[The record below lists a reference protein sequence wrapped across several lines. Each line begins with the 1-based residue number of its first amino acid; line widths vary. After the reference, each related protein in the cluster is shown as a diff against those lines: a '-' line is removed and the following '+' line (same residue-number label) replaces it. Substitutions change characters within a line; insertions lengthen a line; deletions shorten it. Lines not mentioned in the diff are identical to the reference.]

1 MFKKITLKNGLRII
15 LVPQKSSQTV
25 TVLVLVGT
33 GSKYEKKDISGISH
47 FLEHMFFKGTK
58 ERPSPLDV
66 AQTLDEVGGMYNAFT
81 SQEYTGYF
89 AKVASGHFNLA
100 LDWVSDIFLNS
111 TLPKKEI
118 EKEKGV
124 IIEEINMN
132 YDNPMSY
139 IQTLW
144 LRLLY
149 GDQPAGWD
157 IAGTKEVVS
166 KITRKR
172 LLDYRKRQYV
182 AEKTV
187 VAVAGNF
194 REEVAER
201 ALKRYFSRTKTGR
214 PMKKPEVVEKQNS
227 PNVLVHFR
235 QTDQSHLCLGVRAF
249 NLSHPKRYT
258 QEVLA
263 VILGGM
269 MSSRLFQKIRTE
281 LGIAYY
287 INAVSEV
294 DPDTG
299 TLFTQAGLDNKN
311 LEKGILAILDEYK
324 RISQEKVPPRELKRA
339 KEYIKGKT
347 SLSLEASDARASF
360 YAAQEL
366 LENRI
371 LTPEEIFRKI
381 DRISQEDILE
391 LASEIFKP
399 ERLNL
404 ALIGPFK
411 NKEKFQKLLKRL

>member
-249 NLSHPKRYT
+249 NLFHPKRYT

>member
-1 MFKKITLKNGLRII
+1 
-15 LVPQKSSQTV
+15 VPQKSSQTV

-166 KITRKR
+166 KMTRKR

-249 NLSHPKRYT
+249 NLFHPKRYT

-371 LTPEEIFRKI
+371 LTPEEIFKKI

>member
-139 IQTLW
+139 IQNLW

-166 KITRKR
+166 KMTRKR

-249 NLSHPKRYT
+249 NLFHPKRYT

-371 LTPEEIFRKI
+371 LTPEEIFKKI

>member
-1 MFKKITLKNGLRII
+1 M
-15 LVPQKSSQTV
+15 PQKSSQTV

-166 KITRKR
+166 KMTRKR

-249 NLSHPKRYT
+249 NLFHPKRYT

-371 LTPEEIFRKI
+371 LTPEEIFKKI

>member
-166 KITRKR
+166 KMTRKR

-249 NLSHPKRYT
+249 NLFHPKRYT

-371 LTPEEIFRKI
+371 LTPEEIFKKI